1 MRNTMPTKAP
11 EIADTARVALTV
23 LGQRIRTQRK
33 NLHISANV
41 AAMAAGMSRVTLHRV
56 ERGEPSVTMGAYL
69 NVMNALG
76 LDIDLVTHSPGI
88 GNTDLAQDV
97 STVNTTHPSLPP
109 RLRVADYPQLQQ
121 LSWHIPGAAELT
133 PSEAFGLY
141 ERNWRHL
148 ELEQMAASERE
159 LLKTLISTLGGGCL
173 LV

>member
-1 MRNTMPTKAP
+1 MPTKAP
-11 EIADTARVALTV
+11 VIADSAKAALIA

-33 NLHISANV
+33 NFHVSANV
-41 AAMAAGMSRVTLHRV
+41 AAVAAGMSRVTLHRI

-69 NVMNALG
+69 NAMNALG
-76 LDIDLVTHSPGI
+76 LDIDMVPHSPAI
-88 GNTDLAQDV
+88 GTDELVQDV
-97 STVNTTHPSLPP
+97 STVNTTPPSLPP

-121 LSWHIPGAAELT
+121 LSWHIPGVAELT

-148 ELEQMAASERE
+148 ELAQMVTSERE
-159 LLKTLISTLGGGCL
+159 LLKTLISTLGGGYL